1 MTDAWQGAHEP
12 PESGPQQPTSPSWVT
27 APPPAPTHHRSKA
40 RLPVAIV
47 ALLMVVAVVVGTL
60 VGHGLWSSS
69 GRAASLQSASSDSG
83 GSSSRSTDPVSVAAR
98 VDPAL
103 VDINVNFSYQGAQG
117 AGTGIVL
124 TSNGEVLTNN
134 HVIEGATSIQ
144 VTDIGNGKTYSAT
157 VVGDDPSAD
166 IAVIQ
171 LSGASGLQTATLGNS
186 TNLAVGQS
194 VVGLGNAGG
203 AGGTPSSASGA
214 ITALDQAITASDSLN
229 GTQEQLS
236 GLVQTNA
243 DIQAGDSGGA
253 LADSAGQ
260 VIGMIT
266 AGSSSNSSALTS
278 ATQGYAIPI
287 NQAVAIANQIGS
299 GRGSSTVNVGP
310 TAFLGVLVSTSAEDA
325 SGNGATISDVVSAGP
340 AAQAGLAAGDTISS
354 VDGQAVASADS
365 LGSVIGK
372 YAPGTTVQVGWTD
385 TGGQAH
391 STSVQLGSGPA
402 A

>member
-12 PESGPQQPTSPSWVT
+12 PDSGPEQPTYPSSVI
-27 APPPAPTHHRSKA
+27 APPPPPTHHRSQA
-40 RLPVAIV
+40 RLPLAIV

-60 VGHGLWSSS
+60 VGHGLWSSR
-69 GRAASLQSASSDSG
+69 GRAASLQSASSGSG

-134 HVIEGATSIQ
+134 HVIEGATSVQ

-171 LSGASGLQTATLGNS
+171 LLGASGLQTATLGNS

-236 GLVQTNA
+236 GLIQTNA

-253 LADSAGQ
+253 LANSAGQ
-260 VIGMIT
+260 VVGVIA

-278 ATQGYAIPI
+278 ATRGYAIPI
-287 NQAVAIANQIGS
+287 NQAVAIAIQIES
-299 GRGSSTVNVGP
+299 GRSSSNVHVGP
-310 TAFLGVLVSTSAEDA
+310 TAFLGVLIFTSAQDG
-325 SGNGATISDVVSAGP
+325 SGNGATISDVVSGGP
-340 AAQAGLAAGDTISS
+340 AAQAGLAAGDTITS
-354 VDGQAVASADS
+354 VDGQAVASAAS

-372 YAPGTTVQVGWTD
+372 YSPGTTVQVGWTD